1 MEQEKNEG
9 EIQIDLGGIFFFI
22 LRKWWIV
29 IICLVVGL
37 AGGFTYGT
45 LTKTEIYSTKA
56 IYVVYC
62 DVDDA
67 DSTTITDQVNAQTRV
82 ASLLGGCVTFLQQ
95 NRFAKAVA
103 AEINAPSYN
112 TQYTKDYGNVTQ
124 GLVSSTVS
132 YSYSTSATSSSAG
145 NYIYVTATSED
156 PYLVYDLLN
165 AVDSLLA
172 DYIKENYAVGGELLT
187 FSLANDIDMPSPI
200 SDTSVLKYTLIAGLG
215 LAVLS
220 VIVLAIIV
228 IADQR
233 VKGEDDLIARYNIA
247 VLGSVPDFDDKELVK
262 GGYYYAKKEKE

>member
-29 IICLVVGL
+29 LICLVVGCI
-37 AGGFTYGT
+37 GGFSYGT
-45 LTKTEIYSTKA
+45 VTKTETYSTNA
-56 IYVVYC
+56 TILASYY
-62 DVDDA
+62 
-67 DSTTITDQVNAQTRV
+67 DSSVNDQTTNQTKV
-82 ASLLGGCVTFLQQ
+82 ASILGGCVTCVKQ
-95 NRFAKAVA
+95 NRFAKTVA
-103 AEINAPSYN
+103 NAMNANEDLFDENGSRYN
-112 TQYTKDYGNVTQ
+112 I
-124 GLVSSTVS
+124 S
-132 YSYSTSATSSSAG
+132 YSKIMSRVEYSFSVASSNATSAG
-145 NYIYVTATSED
+145 NYIYITSTSTSPKEA
-156 PYLVYDLLN
+156 YDILMTITELF
-165 AVDSLLA
+165 S
-172 DYIKENYAVGGELLT
+172 DYINENYPIADNEMIS
-187 FSLANDIDMPSPI
+187 FSCVNDIDMPTTPV
-200 SDTSVLKYTLIAGLG
+200 SDTSVVKYTLIAGLG